1 MGVAGWRDI
10 NTATSATIAATP
22 ASAQGQIELGTSGV
36 AARWA
41 GPPPAVATPQ
51 DPQNRA
57 PAASAD
63 PHAEQA
69 RPERAAPQLPQKRPL
84 AGFPQEGHCDGLS
97 KSGDIKV
104 LNVEETLM
112 RQQVTSQLGK
122 II

>member
-22 ASAQGQIELGTSGV
+22 ASAHGHIEPGTNEV
-36 AARWA
+36 AAGRA
-41 GPPPAVATPQ
+41 APPPPVATPQ

-69 RPERAAPQLPQKRPL
+69 RPERAAPQYPQKRPL
-84 AGFPQEGHCDGLS
+84 AGMAQEGQSGGLP

-104 LNVEETLM
+104 LDVEETLM
-112 RQQVTSQLGK
+112 
-122 II
+122 